1 MSKKL
6 RLQVLME
13 EAELQALRRAARRQG
28 MTVASYVRSAIIEAR
43 QRAGGR
49 SRVEKLAV
57 LRRAVR
63 HHDGPT
69 SDIDQMLAEIERGY
83 LGSDRS

>member
-28 MTVASYVRSAIIEAR
+28 VTVATYVRSAIVSAR
-43 QRAGGR
+43 QLEGGR
-49 SRVEKLAV
+49 SRSEKLAA

-63 HHDGPT
+63 HNGPT
-69 SDIDQMLAEIERGY
+69 GDIDQMLAEIERGY
-83 LGSDRS
+83 LGSSQP